1 MKHIDTHID
10 PEPDNRNSQ
19 QEFFRRMDIPYTKN
33 REEVWSDLE
42 KKITTSPSPRIMNF
56 YFRNLSLAAAAAIIL
71 LAGIFSILRFYT
83 TTVYSPAG
91 QHLSHVLPDG
101 SIVKLNAESEIT
113 YKSLWWRFVR
123 EVKFEGEAYFEVE
136 KGNKFSVASSMGTT
150 EVLGTS
156 FNIYSRGEE
165 YNVTCITGQ
174 VKVISTTL
182 QEVILS
188 PEYEARVSTDGN
200 IIITKEM
207 ASGMSHSWISNMFHF
222 ASRPLPMVLN
232 EISRQYNITIKS
244 DMILDYSYTGYFSKE
259 RTAEEVLDFVC
270 KPFGLTFARIAE
282 NEYEIYQSP
291 D

>member
-1 MKHIDTHID
+1 MKHNYTHID
-10 PEPDNRNSQ
+10 PEPDNGNSQ
-19 QEFFRRMDIPYTKN
+19 HDFFRRTDIPYAKSS
-33 REEVWSDLE
+33 EEVWAELD
-42 KKITTSPSPRIMNF
+42 KKLNDVPPTRISNF
-56 YFRNLSLAAAAAIIL
+56 KFQKTIFAVAASIIL

-113 YKSLWWRFVR
+113 YKPLWWRFVR
-123 EVKFEGEAYFEVE
+123 EVEFEGEAYFEVE
-136 KGNKFSVASSMGTT
+136 KGKKFSVASSMGTT

-174 VKVISTTL
+174 VMVISTTSQVVTL
-182 QEVILS
+182 G
-188 PEYEARVSTDGN
+188 PEYEARVSADGS
-200 IIITKEM
+200 ILVAKEM
-207 ASGMSHSWISNMFHF
+207 KSGLSHSWISNMFHF
-222 ASRPLPMVLN
+222 AARPLPLVLN

-244 DMILDYSYTGYFSKE
+244 DIILDYSYSGYFSKE

-270 KPFGLTFARIAE
+270 KPFGLTFARISE
-282 NEYEIYQSP
+282 NEYEIY
-291 D
+291 